1 MLFRSYVID
10 RKERIL
16 RPELAGGAL
25 LDLGVYLLN
34 FAAMCFGKEVAS
46 VHSAKMAQQVSC
58 PYDLPVLS

>member
-1 MLFRSYVID
+1 MPLSLKIRELLEEGVIGTPHILSANLGYVID

-34 FAAMCFGKEVAS
+34 L
-46 VHSAKMAQQVSC
+46 
-58 PYDLPVLS
+58 LPCISERK